1 MLRPNLD
8 GILREFTYVQEEEQ
22 PRDHKEMGP
31 PGNGGGVQRRWN
43 WTALDRGS
51 RAG

>member
-8 GILREFTYVQEEEQ
+8 GILREFTYAQEEEQ
-22 PRDHKEMGP
+22 LRDAKEMYP
-31 PGNGGGVQRRWN
+31 PENGGEVQRRWN
-43 WTALDRGS
+43 WASLDRVS